1 MFCLFFHG
9 SLVFVFAFAFV
20 DDGSEGIELTMLG
33 KTWQQEPN
41 RDHIASI
48 HRKQRDRTGHGVR
61 L

>member
-1 MFCLFFHG
+1 M
-9 SLVFVFAFAFV
+9 FVFAFAFV
-20 DDGSEGIELTMLG
+20 DDGSEGIESTMLG